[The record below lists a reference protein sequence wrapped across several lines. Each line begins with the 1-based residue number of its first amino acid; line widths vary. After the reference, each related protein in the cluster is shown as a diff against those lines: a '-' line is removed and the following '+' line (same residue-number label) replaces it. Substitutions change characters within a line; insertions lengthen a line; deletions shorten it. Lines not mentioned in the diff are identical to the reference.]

1 MHPSHVAY
9 VTFTIP
15 ERTSES
21 VLEFD
26 QLCSPRHTYDHTRTM
41 DDVDVFA
48 AMGIAG
54 FGKAKKKAKAPVNV
68 KDFEKNKRQPEV
80 SDIITSDFH
89 SINGMHDRK
98 VP

>member
-1 MHPSHVAY
+1 
-9 VTFTIP
+9 
-15 ERTSES
+15 
-21 VLEFD
+21 
-26 QLCSPRHTYDHTRTM
+26 M

-80 SDIITSDFH
+80 SDIIMSDFH

>member
-1 MHPSHVAY
+1 
-9 VTFTIP
+9 
-15 ERTSES
+15 
-21 VLEFD
+21 
-26 QLCSPRHTYDHTRTM
+26 M

-80 SDIITSDFH
+80 SDISTSDFH